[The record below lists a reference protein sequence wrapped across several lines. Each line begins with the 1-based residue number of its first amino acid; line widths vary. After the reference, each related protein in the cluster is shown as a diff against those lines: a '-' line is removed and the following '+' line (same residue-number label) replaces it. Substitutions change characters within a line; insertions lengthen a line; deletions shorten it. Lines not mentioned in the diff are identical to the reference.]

1 MRVCPLHVSLRE
13 FLSLTSRGRHTKVPE
28 TLDPDKYLPCV
39 PETVSHVTLAR
50 AALVSAKWEKKQ
62 VTLLFGKFVPD
73 LYLPHN
79 SGTLEM

>member
-13 FLSLTSRGRHTKVPE
+13 FLSHILRGMHTKVPE
-28 TLDPDKYLPCV
+28 TLNPEEYLPRV
-39 PETVSHVTLAR
+39 PVTVSHVTLAR

-62 VTLLFGKFVPD
+62 VTLLFGTFVPD